1 MQKIVTFLWFND
13 QAKEAVD
20 LYVSLF
26 ENAKI
31 INTSYLTESVAKAA
45 GKKPGD
51 LSTID
56 FELNGQNF
64 TALNGGPMFTF
75 SEAISILV
83 YCKTQEEIDKLWDAL
98 SEGGEILSCGW
109 LKDKY
114 GVTWQIT
121 PESLDIMMRDPDTAK
136 ADRVSAAM
144 LSMDGKLNISELE
157 KAYNNASSGWGCFR
171 CYVVATPLYA
181 PKSVILINYA
191 WSYAF
196 LQIGD
201 NIFCILSIAC
211 IHRPFFGTGRPSAR
225 PLLGTICQ
233 INQTYP

>member
-20 LYVSLF
+20 LYISLF

-31 INTSYLTESVAKAA
+31 TNMSYLTESVAKAA
-45 GKKPGD
+45 GKKAGD

-75 SEAISILV
+75 SEAISIAV
-83 YCKTQEEIDKLWDAL
+83 NCKTQEEIDKLWEAL
-98 SEGGEILSCGW
+98 SKGGQEISCGW

-114 GVTWQIT
+114 GLTWQIA
-121 PESLDIMMRDPDTAK
+121 PECLDIMMSDPDTVK

-144 LSMDGKLNISELE
+144 LGMGGKLDISALE
-157 KAYNNASSGWGCFR
+157 KAYKGE
-171 CYVVATPLYA
+171 
-181 PKSVILINYA
+181 
-191 WSYAF
+191 
-196 LQIGD
+196 
-201 NIFCILSIAC
+201 
-211 IHRPFFGTGRPSAR
+211 
-225 PLLGTICQ
+225 
-233 INQTYP
+233 

>member
-31 INTSYLTESVAKAA
+31 TNTSYLTESVAEAA

-64 TALNGGPMFTF
+64 TALNGGPFYTF

-83 YCKTQEEIDKLWDAL
+83 NCKTQAEIDKLWDAL

-109 LKDKY
+109 LKDKF

-136 ADRVSAAM
+136 ADRVGAAM
-144 LSMDGKLNISELE
+144 LRMEGKLNISELE
-157 KAYNNASSGWGCFR
+157 KAFNNAE
-171 CYVVATPLYA
+171 
-181 PKSVILINYA
+181 
-191 WSYAF
+191 
-196 LQIGD
+196 
-201 NIFCILSIAC
+201 
-211 IHRPFFGTGRPSAR
+211 
-225 PLLGTICQ
+225 
-233 INQTYP
+233 

>member
-31 INTSYLTESVAKAA
+31 INTSYLTESVAEAA

-64 TALNGGPMFTF
+64 TALNGGPMFTLN
-75 SEAISILV
+75 EAISILV
-83 YCKTQEEIDKLWDAL
+83 NCKTQEEIDFLWEAL
-98 SEGGEILSCGW
+98 SEGGEQVSCGW
-109 LKDKY
+109 VKDKY
-114 GVTWQIT
+114 GLTWQIV
-121 PESLDIMMRDPDTAK
+121 PESLDSMMRDPDPAK

-144 LSMDGKLNISELE
+144 LRMNKLNISELE
-157 KAYNNASSGWGCFR
+157 KAYNNAE
-171 CYVVATPLYA
+171 
-181 PKSVILINYA
+181 
-191 WSYAF
+191 
-196 LQIGD
+196 
-201 NIFCILSIAC
+201 
-211 IHRPFFGTGRPSAR
+211 
-225 PLLGTICQ
+225 
-233 INQTYP
+233 